1 MTTFSFGGARTR
13 DRVSIPILEFPA
25 FQFPRR
31 QRLHP
36 PLFPAIRRPVAEA
49 RGFLDRREVGDARQL
64 APALARCLADHI
76 DEFRLVGH
84 GALPSRK
91 GSFRKRPVCPRHLNE
106 AFPERLA
113 VEASRVKVSGF
124 DAFSTAD
131 KSTQSA

>member
-84 GALPSRK
+84 VALLRERAPS
-91 GSFRKRPVCPRHLNE
+91 
-106 AFPERLA
+106 
-113 VEASRVKVSGF
+113 ASG
-124 DAFSTAD
+124 
-131 KSTQSA
+131 QSAPSTLTLRFQST